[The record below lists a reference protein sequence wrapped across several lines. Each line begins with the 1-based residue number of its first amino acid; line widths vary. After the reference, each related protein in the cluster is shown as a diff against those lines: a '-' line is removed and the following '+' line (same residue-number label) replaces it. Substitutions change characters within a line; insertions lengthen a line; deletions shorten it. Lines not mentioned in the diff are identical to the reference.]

1 MLTTIIDSG
10 FPYIKNNFSRTYHSI
25 RAYSTGDSVIRHRLR
40 AFISQDFYDLQ
51 SYAKIEKWSDEK
63 GWLPIA
69 QHKIEEF
76 PCHLVK
82 GKPSDSE
89 LVTTAFAESAEILF
103 EIGEKFIGL
112 S

>member
-10 FPYIKNNFSRTYHSI
+10 FPYIKDFTHRTYHSI

-40 AFISQDFYDLQ
+40 AFICQDFYDFQ

-82 GKPSDSE
+82 GKPTNDES
-89 LVTTAFAESAEILF
+89 VTKAFAESAEILF
-103 EIGEKFIGL
+103 GIGEKFVGL

>member
-1 MLTTIIDSG
+1 MLTTTIDSG
-10 FPYIKNNFSRTYHSI
+10 FPYIKDNFTRTYHSI

-40 AFISQDFYDLQ
+40 AFIAQDFYDSQ

-63 GWLPIA
+63 GWLPIS
-69 QHKIEEF
+69 QHRIEEL
-76 PCHLVK
+76 PCHLIK
-82 GKPSDSE
+82 GKPSDDES
-89 LVTTAFAESAEILF
+89 LNKAFAESAEILF